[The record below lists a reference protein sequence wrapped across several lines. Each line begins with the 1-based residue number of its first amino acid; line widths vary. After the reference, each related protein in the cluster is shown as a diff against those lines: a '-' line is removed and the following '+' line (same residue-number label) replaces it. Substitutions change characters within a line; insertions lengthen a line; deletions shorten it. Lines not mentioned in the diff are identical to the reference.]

1 MAMSR
6 FDSEQSVAAMMPGGQ
21 ANVLIAGNPG
31 LGPLAKRLMMD
42 PDIDEKQALALIMLP
57 AETIYLID
65 KVVRQKAS
73 QGPIGID
80 NSEVINL
87 EMENEFKK
95 KNQHIFKLNNGE
107 IGEEAAQELADG
119 YVDEQ
124 GVYHGVDQDERL
136 FQQNEKLL

>member
-1 MAMSR
+1 
-6 FDSEQSVAAMMPGGQ
+6 MMPGGQ

-42 PDIDEKQALALIMLP
+42 PDIDEKQALALIQLP
-57 AETIYLID
+57 VETLYLID
-65 KVVRQKAS
+65 KVVRQKAA

-119 YVDEQ
+119 YVDAD

-136 FQQNEKLL
+136 F